1 MERATANPRHPFCN
15 FTTGTRKTL
24 HVDPKS
30 NKNLKYEVF
39 NFFKRQYSANLMT
52 VCIIH
57 NADLQKIE
65 EIAVGKFYSTWK
77 LVLRIL
83 QICFTFFKNQRYLN
97 VTEGGLSWI
106 NNWVTRKTFCDS
118 KQEHPSNHLASS
130 GLQEGSAG
138 CEAADCSG
146 SWGEIESG
154 GISI

>member
-1 MERATANPRHPFCN
+1 MRIAAYNEIDFLNIFSEEGTLLQVERATANTRHPFCN

-65 EIAVGKFYSTWK
+65 EIAVGKFYSTMQFFEN
-77 LVLRIL
+77 VF
-83 QICFTFFKNQRYLN
+83 FTF
-97 VTEGGLSWI
+97 
-106 NNWVTRKTFCDS
+106 
-118 KQEHPSNHLASS
+118 
-130 GLQEGSAG
+130 
-138 CEAADCSG
+138 
-146 SWGEIESG
+146 
-154 GISI
+154 

>member
-1 MERATANPRHPFCN
+1 MQVERATANTRHPFCN

-65 EIAVGKFYSTWK
+65 EIAVGKFYSTMQFFEN
-77 LVLRIL
+77 VF
-83 QICFTFFKNQRYLN
+83 FTF
-97 VTEGGLSWI
+97 
-106 NNWVTRKTFCDS
+106 
-118 KQEHPSNHLASS
+118 
-130 GLQEGSAG
+130 
-138 CEAADCSG
+138 
-146 SWGEIESG
+146 
-154 GISI
+154 